1 MNKQQLV
8 NTAIGITSLA
18 VQTLILVP
26 WHDKINDKLEQL
38 TESIQRVEQ
47 TIKKDKEAK
56 EFKDM

>member
-1 MNKQQLV
+1 MV

-26 WHDKINDKLEQL
+26 WHDKISEKVEELTDAVQRTEQ
-38 TESIQRVEQ
+38 I
-47 TIKKDKEAK
+47 IKKDKEAK